1 MNSPD
6 PYKDRWLVFFLVAIA
21 VFMSTLDSSIVNI
34 ALPVIMKD
42 YQVDLSTIEWVVIIY
57 LLTVSSLLLTFGR
70 LSDIKGRRWVYC
82 RGFIIFAIGS
92 FMCGIASGPTW
103 LISARS
109 FQAIGAAM
117 LMACSPALVIDRF
130 PASERGRIMG
140 ILGAIVA
147 AGLTTGPALGGIIL
161 EYFPWRAIFY
171 VNIPIGLISAI
182 LAARIL
188 KDTKEGDLART
199 ESFDWSGAVILIICL
214 STFITVLSH
223 AYAWGYTS
231 FLTLFFGLIAGV
243 STVFWVHIERKKK
256 SPIFEPSLIKI
267 RLFILPIISAIIIFA
282 AIFIIIF
289 LMPFYLVHPAGLTI
303 DRAGYIM
310 SIPFVILFFIS
321 PISGAISDKIGSR
334 LLCTLG
340 MIILTVALIALSGLE
355 ADTDIFSIVWRLC
368 LVGIGIGVF
377 VPPNST
383 TAMTAVPPVHRGIA
397 AGTVATSRNL
407 GMVIG
412 IAIAGVVFNTIF
424 RDLSGGSA
432 LKMYKPELEPFFM
445 AAFQSTMLSGA
456 VVSAVGIVVSYM
468 RGTTSN

>member
-1 MNSPD
+1 MNPPV

-34 ALPVIMKD
+34 ALPMIMKD
-42 YQVDLSTIEWVVIIY
+42 FQTHFTTIEWVVLIY

-92 FMCGIASGPTW
+92 FLCGISPGPIW

-117 LMACSPALVIDRF
+117 LMACSPALVIDSF
-130 PASERGRIMG
+130 PASERGRMMG
-140 ILGAIVA
+140 MLGTMVA

-161 EYFPWRAIFY
+161 EYFSWRAIFY

-182 LAARIL
+182 LAVRIL
-188 KDTKEGDLART
+188 KDTKGDLSRT
-199 ESFDWSGAVILIICL
+199 EAFDWPGAVTLIICL
-214 STFITVLSH
+214 SSFIIALSH
-223 AYAWGYTS
+223 AYDWGYTS
-231 FLTLFFGLIAGV
+231 FLTLIFGLTAGV
-243 STVFWVHIERKKK
+243 SAAFWVQIERKKK

-267 RLFILPIISAIIIFA
+267 RLFILPIASAIIIFA
-282 AIFIIIF
+282 GIFIIIF

-321 PISGAISDKIGSR
+321 PVSGAISDRIGSR
-334 LLCTLG
+334 FLCTLG
-340 MIILTVALIALSGLE
+340 MVIVTFALIALSGLQ
-355 ADTDIFSIVWRLC
+355 ARADIFSIAWRLS
-368 LVGIGIGVF
+368 LVGIGVGIF
-377 VPPNST
+377 IPPNST
-383 TAMTAVPPVHRGIA
+383 VAMTAVPPIHRGIA

-412 IAIAGVVFNTIF
+412 IALAGAVFNTVF
-424 RDLSGGSA
+424 RDLSGGLT
-432 LKMYKPELEPFFM
+432 LKIYKPELEPIFM
-445 AAFQSTMLSGA
+445 AAFKSTMLAGA
-456 VVSAVGIVVSYM
+456 IFSAFGIVVSYM
-468 RGTTSN
+468 RGKE